1 MRHSNRIAKIL
12 EQRKIQEE
20 DKQRRHA
27 AIMAERKMIEQEQE
41 EFMREHRRKTDSEM
55 KQPRMVG

>member
-1 MRHSNRIAKIL
+1 
-12 EQRKIQEE
+12 
-20 DKQRRHA
+20 
-27 AIMAERKMIEQEQE
+27 MAERKMIEQEQE